1 MNGWDRKIVDSC
13 WLQSSFAGLHVLDV
27 SDTSPQADLCFCS
40 LDCRNTFP
48 PEMCMEKSPLLSAAN
63 KLIATAALLPGG
75 TGLRSKDEF
84 MALLQPLLQ
93 CVRGRSRLS
102 FSQSMLEGCH
112 RRLIG
117 VLAVRIP
124 GTKAMAR
131 KAARAL
137 VATQLQR

>member
-1 MNGWDRKIVDSC
+1 M
-13 WLQSSFAGLHVLDV
+13 F
-27 SDTSPQADLCFCS
+27 
-40 LDCRNTFP
+40 
-48 PEMCMEKSPLLSAAN
+48 
-63 KLIATAALLPGG
+63 LLPGLSEHFSTRDVHG
-75 TGLRSKDEF
+75 EVSIALSSQQADCKDEF
-84 MALLQPLLQ
+84 MTLLQPLLQ

-117 VLAVRIP
+117 VLAERIP

-137 VATQLQR
+137 VATQLQLALG

>member
-1 MNGWDRKIVDSC
+1 
-13 WLQSSFAGLHVLDV
+13 
-27 SDTSPQADLCFCS
+27 
-40 LDCRNTFP
+40 
-48 PEMCMEKSPLLSAAN
+48 MEKSPLLSAAN

-75 TGLRSKDEF
+75 NGLRSKDEF
-84 MALLQPLLQ
+84 MTLLQPLLQ
-93 CVRGRSRLS
+93 CVRGRSALS

-117 VLAVRIP
+117 VLAERIP

-137 VATQLQR
+137 VATQLQLWPFASPPCQREQDPGTL